1 MEVQIKSCIEG
12 ARQARG
18 LTVIIDVFRS
28 SNTIISTL
36 AQGADFVI
44 PVGSLEDAY
53 RLKKVHPG
61 HLLIGER
68 KSHPPKG
75 FDFGNS
81 PSKAASKD
89 LKNKQVILTTS
100 AGTQG
105 IVAATGADEILI
117 ASFANAGSVLEYIR
131 QKNPSYVTLAPMG
144 FESSEK
150 AEEDEQCALY
160 LKEQLEEQPSNFG
173 AMKEKIVNSKGADRL
188 RSIGREDDLQYAL
201 QLDVHHFVPRYNL
214 DNQRIEPIYP

>member
-28 SNTIISTL
+28 SNTIIASMV
-36 AQGADFVI
+36 QGADSVI
-44 PVGSLEDAY
+44 PVDKLEEAY
-53 RLKKVHPG
+53 RLKKNDPQ
-61 HLLIGER
+61 HLLMGER
-68 KSHPPKG
+68 KSQTPQG

-81 PSKAASKD
+81 PSKAASAN
-89 LKNKQVILTTS
+89 LKNKEVILTTS

-105 IVAATGADEILI
+105 IVHAKAADEILI
-117 ASFANAGSVLEYIR
+117 GSFANTASLLQYIR
-131 QKNPSYVTLAPMG
+131 QKDPTYVTLVPMG

-160 LKEQLEEQPSNFG
+160 LKEQLEGQPSDFEQI
-173 AMKEKIVNSKGADRL
+173 KKKILSCKGADRL
-188 RSIGREDDLQYAL
+188 RSMGREDDLHYAL
-201 QLDVHHFVPRYNL
+201 QLNVHNIIPRFNPK
-214 DNQRIEPIYP
+214 NQKLEAVYP

>member
-12 ARQARG
+12 AGQARG

-28 SNTIISTL
+28 SNTIIASL

-44 PVGSLEDAY
+44 PVGKLEEAY
-53 RLKKVHPG
+53 RLKKAHPE

-68 KSHPPKG
+68 KSQTPEG

-81 PSKAASKD
+81 PSRAASTD

-105 IVAATGADEILI
+105 IVAAAEADEILI

-131 QKNPSYVTLAPMG
+131 RKNPPFVTLAPMG

-150 AEEDEQCALY
+150 AYEDEQCAVY
-160 LKEQLEEQPSNFG
+160 LKEQIKGQPSDFE
-173 AMKEKIVNSKGADRL
+173 AIKKKILNCKGADRL
-188 RSIGREDDLQYAL
+188 RSIGREDDLRYAL
-201 QLDVHHFVPRYNL
+201 QLDVHHIVPRFNPEK
-214 DNQRIEPIYP
+214 QRLEPIHL